1 MSRADVAK
9 GALRVLARA
18 ATGLPTQQVVRLLLE
33 MARAGMGQEL
43 NALAAV
49 LSAPGVR
56 KAPEVVALAAA
67 VAPDEA
73 LCQQTLQQAGLVALA
88 ACFTY
93 NWCVSDVR
101 GVIRGFR
108 AQQGNA
114 ILGHH
119 GGFEHSDDQ
128 SASPIRIFICRGSVE
143 NVSAFSCCV
152 LQSLMQCL
160 LRQAVRQRSAGP
172 AGVDQAASQI
182 RKCLRREPN
191 HSAPTSKRRVLR
203 LLQTEGGGTDW
214 NSEQSSLAFVA
225 PS

>member
-1 MSRADVAK
+1 MRRCSAEVAK

-93 NWCVSDVR
+93 NWCDSQRRRV
-101 GVIRGFR
+101 GVPLRLSGTTCLGFR
-108 AQQGNA
+108 SQGTGQDWDLKVAEGYGYTLLAYVSYNDVA
-114 ILGHH
+114 LSIVPIHRPSNRRLTQGLRLA
-119 GGFEHSDDQ
+119 GGLAMLCKPSR
-128 SASPIRIFICRGSVE
+128 SGS
-143 NVSAFSCCV
+143 SSWPG
-152 LQSLMQCL
+152 
-160 LRQAVRQRSAGP
+160 LRMRKMP
-172 AGVDQAASQI
+172 AASLCA
-182 RKCLRREPN
+182 RRPAASSRAAMATEVFPLRELP
-191 HSAPTSKRRVLR
+191 
-203 LLQTEGGGTDW
+203 
-214 NSEQSSLAFVA
+214 
-225 PS
+225 

>member
-1 MSRADVAK
+1 MHPDVAK

-18 ATGLPTQQVVRLLLE
+18 ATGLPTQQVVQLLLE

-93 NWCVSDVR
+93 NWCAIPGSSQESFKR
-101 GVIRGFR
+101 CHHIRTRSRVVCKHIVTNAAGFMMR
-108 AQQGNA
+108 
-114 ILGHH
+114 
-119 GGFEHSDDQ
+119 Q
-128 SASPIRIFICRGSVE
+128 SGSSQRI
-143 NVSAFSCCV
+143 
-152 LQSLMQCL
+152 
-160 LRQAVRQRSAGP
+160 
-172 AGVDQAASQI
+172 
-182 RKCLRREPN
+182 
-191 HSAPTSKRRVLR
+191 TS
-203 LLQTEGGGTDW
+203 
-214 NSEQSSLAFVA
+214 VA
-225 PS
+225 PHAGQHLSCKPRDDLNGAGGPGTLCRPSRSGSSS

>member
-1 MSRADVAK
+1 MLTPVRRRFAEVAK

-18 ATGLPTQQVVRLLLE
+18 ATGLPTRQVVRLLLE

-93 NWCVSDVR
+93 NWYELGGPWCKHHKCWSSTTCV
-101 GVIRGFR
+101 
-108 AQQGNA
+108 A
-114 ILGHH
+114 
-119 GGFEHSDDQ
+119 
-128 SASPIRIFICRGSVE
+128 
-143 NVSAFSCCV
+143 
-152 LQSLMQCL
+152 
-160 LRQAVRQRSAGP
+160 
-172 AGVDQAASQI
+172 
-182 RKCLRREPN
+182 
-191 HSAPTSKRRVLR
+191 
-203 LLQTEGGGTDW
+203 
-214 NSEQSSLAFVA
+214 SSLL
-225 PS
+225 

>member
-1 MSRADVAK
+1 MRMQLEAVLRAEVAK

-93 NWCVSDVR
+93 NWCANCDELQRLHVDKHIVLT
-101 GVIRGFR
+101 
-108 AQQGNA
+108 QQVHRRVFPVWPPHDHMCRD
-114 ILGHH
+114 IQLP
-119 GGFEHSDDQ
+119 DDNP
-128 SASPIRIFICRGSVE
+128 SRIFHVVGAGGQATLCKLSRSGS
-143 NVSAFSCCV
+143 
-152 LQSLMQCL
+152 
-160 LRQAVRQRSAGP
+160 
-172 AGVDQAASQI
+172 
-182 RKCLRREPN
+182 
-191 HSAPTSKRRVLR
+191 
-203 LLQTEGGGTDW
+203 
-214 NSEQSSLAFVA
+214 SS
-225 PS
+225 

>member
-1 MSRADVAK
+1 VAK

-93 NWCVSDVR
+93 NWCADRDVLR
-101 GVIRGFR
+101 ESGCCRSIYSHGHGVVCKHNVL
-108 AQQGNA
+108 AQQ
-114 ILGHH
+114 
-119 GGFEHSDDQ
+119 FTT
-128 SASPIRIFICRGSVE
+128 
-143 NVSAFSCCV
+143 
-152 LQSLMQCL
+152 
-160 LRQAVRQRSAGP
+160 
-172 AGVDQAASQI
+172 GVW
-182 RKCLRREPN
+182 
-191 HSAPTSKRRVLR
+191 
-203 LLQTEGGGTDW
+203 G
-214 NSEQSSLAFVA
+214 
-225 PS
+225 

>member
-1 MSRADVAK
+1 MVEVTNVCPREPARLPAEFTAAPRLSRTHRHWPSLAQAVRSFPAEVAK

-93 NWCVSDVR
+93 NWCDSRRPRVGVSR
-101 GVIRGFR
+101 RQLAKTCMGFVSHSTAR
-108 AQQGNA
+108 AGLDS
-114 ILGHH
+114 IGY
-119 GGFEHSDDQ
+119 
-128 SASPIRIFICRGSVE
+128 IV
-143 NVSAFSCCV
+143 
-152 LQSLMQCL
+152 
-160 LRQAVRQRSAGP
+160 
-172 AGVDQAASQI
+172 
-182 RKCLRREPN
+182 
-191 HSAPTSKRRVLR
+191 
-203 LLQTEGGGTDW
+203 
-214 NSEQSSLAFVA
+214 VA
-225 PS
+225 HP